1 MSKTD
6 SDKDGIVAFNNKLL
20 RYAIDSFKKEIEKL
34 TQDSPDPMLR
44 EKNAKELVRL
54 FDDVFGQI
62 KELKSEIIRISLENK
77 NLKEVLSKISFNSAK
92 TNNLPL

>member
-6 SDKDGIVAFNNKLL
+6 SDKDGIVAFNNELL
-20 RYAIDSFKKEIEKL
+20 RYAIDSLKKEIEKL

-62 KELKSEIIRISLENK
+62 KELKSELNHIKLENER
-77 NLKEVLSKISFNSAK
+77 LKEFLSKQRNDPANTNSI
-92 TNNLPL
+92 PL

>member
-6 SDKDGIVAFNNKLL
+6 SDKDGIVAFNNELL

-62 KELKSEIIRISLENK
+62 KELKSELNHIKLENER
-77 NLKEVLSKISFNSAK
+77 LKEFLSKQRNDPAN
-92 TNNLPL
+92 TNAIPL

>member
-6 SDKDGIVAFNNKLL
+6 SDKDGIVAFNNELL
-20 RYAIDSFKKEIEKL
+20 RYAIDSLKKEIEKL

-62 KELKSEIIRISLENK
+62 KELKSELIHIKLENER
-77 NLKEVLSKISFNSAK
+77 LKEFLSKQRNDPANTNSI
-92 TNNLPL
+92 PL